1 MAIGRV
7 SNFMGLI
14 SINACRKTTA
24 LINLRIKEHKFVQ
37 MPSKHARLKQ
47 SLHAVYSRP
56 ATWFQGLVLV
66 YYYTG
71 ICDVTVTIKI
81 YLVTQNWTSLRR
93 SRVADQE
100 KTACMP
106 SQMKLEMPHQ
116 PKYSPTF
123 HYFKGCLIQH

>member
-1 MAIGRV
+1 MEETV
-7 SNFMGLI
+7 FPLPVFPYLVFHSCFSFTQF
-14 SINACRKTTA
+14 SILQFFRWHDVPF
-24 LINLRIKEHKFVQ
+24 I
-37 MPSKHARLKQ
+37 
-47 SLHAVYSRP
+47 HAVYSRP

-100 KTACMP
+100 KTACTDNN
-106 SQMKLEMPHQ
+106 
-116 PKYSPTF
+116 YA
-123 HYFKGCLIQH
+123 